1 MACGRCHAVTGTDF
15 DESAIPSS
23 SRKSTQG
30 RILNRDSNA
39 CGGVLQ
45 VEFEY
50 MIGVGLVSS
59 DPPGAHYELV
69 YYATGELDDV
79 RGTRRFDTDRFTR
92 DAERFTG
99 VGLETIDRIVASEI
113 EYLHLRGIA

>member
-1 MACGRCHAVTGTDF
+1 MEDNGLPYVDGVGLAAWVAEHTDLPL
-15 DESAIPSS
+15 DVVAS
-23 SRKSTQG
+23 
-30 RILNRDSNA
+30 
-39 CGGVLQ
+39 VLQ